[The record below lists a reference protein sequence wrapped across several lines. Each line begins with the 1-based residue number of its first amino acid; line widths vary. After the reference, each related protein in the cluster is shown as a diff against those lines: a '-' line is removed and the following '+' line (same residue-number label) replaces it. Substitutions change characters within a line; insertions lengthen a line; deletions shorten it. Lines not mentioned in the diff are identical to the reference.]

1 MQNQFQTQFEPL
13 KNFVKAV
20 VNSEGVLNSLFVY
33 GQGGLGKSTNVL
45 QAIKETGKHYTY
57 ISNYT
62 TPLEFY
68 NFLYEHKNDI
78 VCLDDT
84 ENIFENGSKFVNLLK
99 GALWGVEKDRKRI
112 VTYLTTDKR
121 LRAPQQFEFTGKIFF
136 LLNKMP
142 SENDLLIKALLS
154 RSLIYELKF
163 SQEEIINLFE
173 EFIKEP
179 YRKLLIKEKQDI
191 LQFLKEN
198 TDDTTED
205 LSLRTIVKMY
215 DLYIEDKQNWKEM
228 SKVFLKK
235 DEDLYTFK
243 SIIAETD
250 DLKEAESRFTSETG
264 LSPRT
269 FWRWKKKYAL

>member
-45 QAIKETGKHYTY
+45 QALKETGKKYVY

-68 NFLYEHKNDI
+68 NFLYEHKKDI
-78 VCLDDT
+78 IILDDT

-121 LRAPQQFEFTGKIFF
+121 LRAPYQFEFTGKIFF

-142 SENDLLIKALLS
+142 SESDLLIKALLS

-163 SQEEIINLFE
+163 SQEEIVNLFE

-179 YRKLLIKEKQDI
+179 YRKLLLKEKQEI
-191 LQFLKEN
+191 LSFLKEN
-198 TDDTTED
+198 TDDTTEE
-205 LSLRTIVKMY
+205 LSLRTILKMY

-235 DEDLYTFK
+235 DEDLCTFK
-243 SIIAETD
+243 SIIAETK

-269 FWRWKKKYAL
+269 FWRWKKRYNL